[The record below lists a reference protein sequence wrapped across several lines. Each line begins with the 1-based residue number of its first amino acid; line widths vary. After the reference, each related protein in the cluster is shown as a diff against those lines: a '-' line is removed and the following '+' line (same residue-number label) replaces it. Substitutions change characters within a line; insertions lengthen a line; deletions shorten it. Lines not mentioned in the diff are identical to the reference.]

1 MNFSVTM
8 IEQYNI
14 SGEIINGT
22 ESFTKDEIQQAK
34 RIILE
39 ELAREGLEKYR
50 YRLILVDN
58 KNERKIIVIHAFPD
72 EQHEFDGKESRGRTY
87 YIQDGRV
94 VRVIKAKPKQSA
106 P

>member
-39 ELAREGLEKYR
+39 ELAREGLEN
-50 YRLILVDN
+50 IAID
-58 KNERKIIVIHAFPD
+58 
-72 EQHEFDGKESRGRTY
+72 
-87 YIQDGRV
+87 
-94 VRVIKAKPKQSA
+94 
-106 P
+106 